1 MLKIK
6 KNVSVT
12 ISLVL
17 AWIALA
23 GIVVVAATLP
33 IIVEHYI
40 TYLNTAYMKRYIPA
54 LIVIYSAMVPVCVAD
69 VLLIRLLG
77 RVRAAQVFTP
87 SAVALLRGIS
97 WCCFAECLILATV
110 GTLLFAP
117 FAPIITAV
125 AAVAAFL
132 GIVLRVV
139 KNVIEEATAIK
150 SENDFTI

>member
-6 KNVSVT
+6 KNVSAT

-17 AWIALA
+17 AYIALV
-23 GIVVVAATLP
+23 GIIVAAAALP

-40 TYLNTAYMKRYIPA
+40 TRLDTDYARLFGPA
-54 LIVIYSAMVPVCVAD
+54 LMVIYSALVPVFAAD
-69 VLLIRLLG
+69 ILLILLLG
-77 RVRAAQVFTP
+77 KVRRAQVFT
-87 SAVALLRGIS
+87 SGAVALLRGIS
-97 WCCFAECLILATV
+97 WCCFGECLILV
-110 GTLLFAP
+110 TLGNILITP
-117 FAPIITAV
+117 FPPLITAV

-139 KNVIEEATAIK
+139 KNVVEEATAIK

>member
-40 TYLNTAYMKRYIPA
+40 TYLNTAYMKRYVPA

-110 GTLLFAP
+110 GNLLVGTATSRKLSVWPVARP
-117 FAPIITAV
+117 F
-125 AAVAAFL
+125 
-132 GIVLRVV
+132 
-139 KNVIEEATAIK
+139 
-150 SENDFTI
+150 S